1 MPSLQSIP
9 KQLGRIYAFG
19 LTYLEHI
26 KETGEKVADP
36 VIFEK
41 HCAPEVNPEVVAM
54 PRHQQVRASLVE
66 LDGMVADAVVRG
78 LSKRTNGEIPVLLDY
93 EVELAMVLL
102 EAVSTEQLKDENWM
116 PQYGLCL
123 ANDVS
128 CRSVQFA
135 GQMVE
140 DRLRYWAQAKS
151 FASFLPIGGEMS
163 ACNAADAFPDWSL
176 ELKVNG
182 EVRQSAALSEMI
194 LTPRQFVERA
204 LAYAD
209 ADQLEVGDVILTGT
223 PSGVAASISKLKR
236 TIGAMLPASLAVKL
250 AIKGAMKSPLYLRSG
265 DLIESQVKGS
275 DLPPLNF
282 KIS

>member
-1 MPSLQSIP
+1 MSIQSLP
-9 KQLGRIYAFG
+9 ENLGRIYAFG

-26 KETGEKVADP
+26 KEIGEKVADP

-41 HCAPEVNPEVVAM
+41 HCAPEVDPEVVAM
-54 PRHQQVRASLVE
+54 PRHQQVRAALAE

-78 LSKRTNGEIPVLLDY
+78 LKHNEGEIPVLLDY
-93 EVELAMVLL
+93 EVELAIVLL
-102 EAVSTEQLKDENWM
+102 EPVSIEQLKDENWM

-128 CRSVQFA
+128 ARSVQFA
-135 GQMVE
+135 GQMME

-151 FASFLPIGGEMS
+151 FASFLPVGSEMHT
-163 ACNAADAFPDWSL
+163 CNAADAFPDWSL

-194 LTPRQFVERA
+194 LTPRQFVEKA
-204 LAYAD
+204 LAYSGAD
-209 ADQLEVGDVILTGT
+209 RLEVGDVILTGT

-250 AIKGAMKSPLYLRSG
+250 AIKGAMKSPLYLQSG

-275 DLPPLNF
+275 NLPSLDF